1 MNNVRLENDRPKTG
15 GLENDRT
22 AGETAV
28 APMTTYCPYNRSGYM
43 VHHSTILHFPPFLIV
58 PFLNYVNC
66 WFIFFATLL
75 LINRLTE
82 IVVANFLV
90 LFIYFYCCVERFGQ

>member
-28 APMTTYCPYNRSGYM
+28 APMTTYCPVRLYGPSFYDFAFSAVPNS
-43 VHHSTILHFPPFLIV
+43 PFLKLCKLLV
-58 PFLNYVNC
+58 Y
-66 WFIFFATLL
+66 IFCHVATH
-75 LINRLTE
+75 
-82 IVVANFLV
+82 
-90 LFIYFYCCVERFGQ
+90 